1 MAAPTPEITAKKAPA
16 EIDRGSAVIE
26 LRGVRKAFG
35 DLQVLKGVDLDVFK
49 GENVVV
55 LGRSGSG
62 KSVLIKIIAGLLRP
76 DQGSVR
82 VLGSEIDSLGPR
94 ELRALRSKIGFSFQS
109 SALYDSMNVRA
120 NLEFPLVRNKREL
133 TRKEIDEAVV
143 QVLDDVGLSQSINQ
157 MPSEL
162 SGGQKKRI
170 GIARTLILHPEI
182 MLYDEPTA
190 GLDPVTSVEIN
201 DLIREV
207 QQRYNTS
214 AVIITHDLTCARSTG
229 DRVIMLSE
237 GCFLRQGSFDE
248 VFESADPRIQHFYT
262 YNFITKA

>member
-1 MAAPTPEITAKKAPA
+1 MSTPAAEKYHKHTPAT
-16 EIDRGSAVIE
+16 IDCNNPVISLRNIRKSFGSLE
-26 LRGVRKAFG
+26 
-35 DLQVLKGVDLDVFK
+35 VLKGIDLDVCK

-76 DQGSVR
+76 DEGTVR
-82 VLGSEIDSLGPR
+82 VLDKEIDQLDAR
-94 ELRALRSKIGFSFQS
+94 ELQELRAKIGFSFQG
-109 SALYDSMNVRA
+109 SALYDGMTVRA
-120 NLEFPLVRNKREL
+120 NLEFPLVRNKRNLSRQEVG
-133 TRKEIDEAVV
+133 KAIA
-143 QVLDDVGLSQSINQ
+143 QVLEDVGLSRTIDQ

-201 DLIREV
+201 DLINDV

-214 AVIITHDLTCARSTG
+214 AVIITHDLTCAKSTG
-229 DRVIMLSE
+229 ERVIMLSE
-237 GCFLRQGSFDE
+237 GVFLRQGSFDE
-248 VFESADPRIQHFYT
+248 VFASADPRIQHFYS
-262 YNFITKA
+262 YNFITKV